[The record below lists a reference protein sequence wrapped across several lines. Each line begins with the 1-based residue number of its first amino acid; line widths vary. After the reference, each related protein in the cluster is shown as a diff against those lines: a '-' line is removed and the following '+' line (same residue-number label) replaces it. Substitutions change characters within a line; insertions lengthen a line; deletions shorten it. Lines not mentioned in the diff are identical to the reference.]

1 MLQGMAGRR
10 ERHDGRVRGVRCV
23 VYLVGLCVMLLAV
36 AGAAEAGDWQ
46 RMPSRSPE
54 PYDHV
59 VSDARGNTVAV
70 WSGQDLSGQNT
81 FVRAAFRL
89 AGGSWG
95 PAEVLQA
102 TSTYGT
108 SLSEVRVAMS
118 PEGLA
123 VATWVRRDSADSTP
137 ETDEVWAAV
146 KPVGGASFGAPTKLS
161 VPGDPPGATQPVV
174 AVGAHGDAMVVWSTG
189 DARCSID
196 CRGIRA
202 ATRPSDGSFQQL
214 GTLSPTG
221 ERAEQPRVALDAGG
235 RATVVWRTFA
245 APGQQVLYTAQ
256 RGATGPFDAPQ
267 IAATCDCAVG
277 GPQLAVDRDGTAHL
291 VIRASAGAVLW
302 TTRPWGKSFQA
313 LREIAPSSA
322 AAEPAVSVA
331 PDGTALVVLARTER
345 ILEWRARPPGGDFG
359 RAYYLD
365 RTYFGQTEPSH
376 ADHLSVP
383 TLAVSDGQTVATW
396 TPLPHWE
403 SSLGRYVLNDAAV
416 RVARYDSTAPDP
428 NLIQNDG
435 FETGLWEW
443 NASGSGAGTV
453 MSREEGG
460 HSGGWAARL
469 ANTGTSPASCVLND
483 APVPI
488 APGSDY
494 LQTGSGVFTLGLW
507 VRADAAGQTLRL
519 RLREYS
525 SGALAGSKSTTV
537 TLSTAWQKASFT
549 YTPAAP
555 GALHPRRRR
564 LRLRRRARNLL
575 HGRRRFADVRANPCR
590 AARTAA
596 AGPGAGGQCR
606 VRGRPGGLEHVRKR
620 AGDLARPRGRRAF
633 RRPGR
638 QRGQQRHNRR
648 HVRAQ
653 RRTEHRRD
661 HRTRSLHGR
670 AMGPRRDG
678 GKDAAAAPARVRQ
691 DHPIAAGWPE
701 HAGRAHDLLAE
712 GHRLLRAQ
720 RPRGLGPGS
729 QRLRHGRCFRQLLR
743 RRRRRRVARPRRS
756 GARPGAQP
764 RLRVRPLALEHLR
777 QRGRRHRV
785 ARAGRTL
792 RRLDSQAGQHCDNR
806 GNLRAQRRAQRREH
820 HGERHLHHTMW
831 VRAATAG
838 PTLKLKVREYQGTTL
853 VGSDTT
859 PISLTT
865 AWQQVAVT
873 HTPIAPGN
881 STLDLTAYISGA
893 APGTCFL
900 VDDISI
906 RHS

>member
-102 TSTYGT
+102 TSTPGI

-161 VPGDPPGATQPVV
+161 VPGDPPGATQPDV

-525 SGALAGSKSTTV
+525 SGALVGSKSTTV

-555 GALHPRRRR
+555 GR
-564 LRLRRRARNLL
+564 
-575 HGRRRFADVRANPCR
+575 
-590 AARTAA
+590 
-596 AGPGAGGQCR
+596 
-606 VRGRPGGLEHVRKR
+606 
-620 AGDLARPRGRRAF
+620 
-633 RRPGR
+633 
-638 QRGQQRHNRR
+638 
-648 HVRAQ
+648 
-653 RRTEHRRD
+653 
-661 HRTRSLHGR
+661 
-670 AMGPRRDG
+670 
-678 GKDAAAAPARVRQ
+678 
-691 DHPIAAGWPE
+691 
-701 HAGRAHDLLAE
+701 
-712 GHRLLRAQ
+712 
-720 RPRGLGPGS
+720 
-729 QRLRHGRCFRQLLR
+729 
-743 RRRRRRVARPRRS
+743 
-756 GARPGAQP
+756 
-764 RLRVRPLALEHLR
+764 
-777 QRGRRHRV
+777 
-785 ARAGRTL
+785 
-792 RRLDSQAGQHCDNR
+792 
-806 GNLRAQRRAQRREH
+806 
-820 HGERHLHHTMW
+820 
-831 VRAATAG
+831 
-838 PTLKLKVREYQGTTL
+838 
-853 VGSDTT
+853 
-859 PISLTT
+859 
-865 AWQQVAVT
+865 
-873 HTPIAPGN
+873 
-881 STLDLTAYISGA
+881 STLDVDAYVSGA
-893 APGTCFL
+893 APGTCFMADDVSLTFAPTPAAPPAQPPPDPGL
-900 VDDISI
+900 VDNAGFEADLAGWNTSGSAPGISLARVAGGHSGDRAASVDNSATTAGTCVLNDAPNI
-906 RHS
+906 VATTAPGRYTAALWVRAETAGKTLRLRLREYDKTTRSLLGGQSMPVELTTSWQKVTVSYVPSAPGASALDLNAYVTDAASGNCFVADDAAVSLGPVDPEPDLVPNPGFESGLWRWNTSGSAAGVTVSRVPGGHSGDWTAKLANTATTAGTCALNDAPNVVSTTASGTYTTRCGCAQQPPGRRSNSKCGNTKGRHWSAATPHRSR